1 MYSYTSP
8 AMRFSGL
15 QGKMTNCIPSR
26 GTRMRV
32 ALTAFM
38 YMLDSARCVSL
49 SLVTNTRM
57 MFRRKKRFTWS
68 QKSNP
73 TLRMSTSCQPGA
85 LTAEGF
91 ASFFNLLLHSQEEP
105 PLWGRAPRTAGV
117 FPRSSSSYGGNRKRL
132 RQPPREH
139 THTHTPLQQERKRS
153 RACGCIA
160 RCFWTVTHLS
170 SKYFFLATAWMEA
183 GTRGKPGR
191 GRRSGLRK
199 AGKRRLCVCVC
210 GEGGSFQMN
219 SFFSSEAREALTPA

>member
-1 MYSYTSP
+1 MMYSYTSP

-139 THTHTPLQQERKRS
+139 THTHTHTHTHSSAARKKAFTCVRLHRQMFLDRYSLVVKVLFPGHSVDGSRNQRKTWERE
-153 RACGCIA
+153 
-160 RCFWTVTHLS
+160 TVWAEKS
-170 SKYFFLATAWMEA
+170 GKEA
-183 GTRGKPGR
+183 GV
-191 GRRSGLRK
+191 
-199 AGKRRLCVCVC
+199 CVCVW
-210 GEGGSFQMN
+210 GGGFFPDEYLFQH
-219 SFFSSEAREALTPA
+219 